1 MWPLREE
8 LADPDLSSHEC
19 LIVPLR
25 FGVADLGRCRRS
37 LLRGRPTDPTVY
49 FSGVLFSNW

>member
-25 FGVADLGRCRRS
+25 FGVADLGRCHRS
-37 LLRGRPTDPTVY
+37 LLCGRPTDP
-49 FSGVLFSNW
+49 SAR